1 MIELLLLFG
10 VGTLFLALAAFVNP
24 CLVGWRTRRD
34 AVFMFALAITMLT
47 AGWAAA
53 SYF

>member
-1 MIELLLLFG
+1 MIELLVLFG
-10 VGTLFLALAAFVNP
+10 VGMLFLALLAFVNP

-34 AVFMFALAITMLT
+34 AVIVLAIAVTMLT
-47 AGWAAA
+47 AGWAA

>member
-1 MIELLLLFG
+1 MIELLVLFG
-10 VGTLFLALAAFVNP
+10 VGTLFLALLAFVNP

-47 AGWAAA
+47 AGWAA